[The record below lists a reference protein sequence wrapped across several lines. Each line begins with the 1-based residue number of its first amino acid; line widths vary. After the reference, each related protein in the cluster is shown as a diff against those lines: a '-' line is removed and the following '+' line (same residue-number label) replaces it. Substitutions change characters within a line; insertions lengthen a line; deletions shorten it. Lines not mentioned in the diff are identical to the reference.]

1 MIIKNALVFTEDC
14 KFAEKD
20 VYIDGERIADTA
32 SDSEVIDAKGFYVI
46 PGLID
51 LSTTAC
57 LSSKES
63 VSHAVAWLVI
73 CCSLP

>member
-32 SDSEVIDAKGFYVI
+32 SDSEVIDA
-46 PGLID
+46 
-51 LSTTAC
+51 
-57 LSSKES
+57 
-63 VSHAVAWLVI
+63 
-73 CCSLP
+73 